1 MSLIEKSIDSILEQE
16 SSIKLP
22 VGDIGDEFAEMYKN
36 LDLSTKEKIDK
47 LDNVQFK
54 RDVLRNASNPKIKAH
69 YDKMGKKGKA
79 QLDALPIRDKFL
91 MLKNAVKA
99 KEKKKK
105 RKPMS
110 HCKRRPKNPKV
121 RLLIRL
127 IFLRHN
133 FHLIRLIFLRHNFH
147 LIRLIILRPRFQI
160 QNQIIKVY
168 LKGY

>member
-99 KEKKKK
+99 KEEKEEKEANVALQTEA
-105 RKPMS
+105 
-110 HCKRRPKNPKV
+110 KNPKF
-121 RLLIRL
+121 RL
-127 IFLRHN
+127 
-133 FHLIRLIFLRHNFH
+133 LIRLIFLRHNFH